1 MKEPAGPRTGA
12 RTRPGWKSISARLT
26 QVSRVL
32 IDEAYAGR
40 VRKFELQAKQGDAWQ
55 TIFTGETIGR
65 HFTHTFPSITAQQ
78 LRLNILDASEG
89 PTITEFQVF

>member
-1 MKEPAGPRTGA
+1 
-12 RTRPGWKSISARLT
+12 
-26 QVSRVL
+26 VL
-32 IDEAYAGR
+32 IDEAYEGR
-40 VRKFELQAKQGDAWQ
+40 VSKFELQAKQGDAWQ

-65 HFTHTFPSITAQQ
+65 HFTRTFPSITAQQ